1 MKNLKNF
8 DKFLFEWIDSPG
20 SVDVPGQSS
29 EVRVNSRNYSPAN
42 PQMPEVIDAMYESA
56 EINMFLDKEGK
67 SEAFNKF
74 LSEKKRSGS
83 EVTDYIKGAFR
94 EKAKPKK

>member
-8 DKFLFEWIDSPG
+8 DNFIFEWIDSPG
-20 SVDVPGQSS
+20 SVDVPGQST
-29 EVRVNSRNYSPAN
+29 EVKVNSRNYTSAN
-42 PQMPEVIDAMYESA
+42 PQMPEVIDAMYEAA
-56 EINMFLDKEGK
+56 EVNMFLDKEGK

-74 LSEKKRSGS
+74 LKETERSGS
-83 EVTDYIKGAFR
+83 DVTDYIKGAFR